1 MPLKVPGYTLTKY
14 QTTTVWEQ
22 STIIKFNHYG
32 CTNQFKFGMGAIII
46 VQSQRRYR
54 ALDNKLKIFA
64 LTTIIVSSLII
75 PLIVPHITHPSM
87 IYHIIIHIVSLN
99 IAVFL
104 GLVSIFAYLKNS
116 NNRMLLMALG
126 FVTLAIVEGIMLL
139 SSTGNLDSVILPA
152 VNIELPHIVILVML
166 TLFGLGLLKA
176 N

>member
-1 MPLKVPGYTLTKY
+1 M
-14 QTTTVWEQ
+14 
-22 STIIKFNHYG
+22 
-32 CTNQFKFGMGAIII
+32 
-46 VQSQRRYR
+46 QSQRKYR
-54 ALDNKLKIFA
+54 VLDNKLKIFA

-75 PLIVPHITHPSM
+75 PLIIPHITHQSM

-104 GLVSIFAYLKNS
+104 GLVSSLAYLKKS
-116 NNRMLLMALG
+116 SIRMFLMALG

-139 SSTGNLDSVILPA
+139 SSTGNLDNVILPS
-152 VNIELPHIVILVML
+152 VNIESPHIVLLVML

>member
-1 MPLKVPGYTLTKY
+1 MDTFDK
-14 QTTTVWEQ
+14 
-22 STIIKFNHYG
+22 
-32 CTNQFKFGMGAIII
+32 CTNQLKFGKGHIGI
-46 VQSQRRYR
+46 VQSERRYKV
-54 ALDNKLKIFA
+54 LDNKLKVFA

-75 PLIVPHITHPSM
+75 PLTIPHITHQSM

-116 NNRMLLMALG
+116 NIRMFFMALG

-139 SSTGNLDSVILPA
+139 SSTGNLDNVILPS

>member
-1 MPLKVPGYTLTKY
+1 VKHK
-14 QTTTVWEQ
+14 
-22 STIIKFNHYG
+22 HYG
-32 CTNQFKFGMGAIII
+32 CTNQFKFGKGTIGI
-46 VQSQRRYR
+46 VQSQRKYR
-54 ALDNKLKIFA
+54 VLDNKLKIFA

-75 PLIVPHITHPSM
+75 PLIIPHISHQSM

-116 NNRMLLMALG
+116 NIRMFFMALG

-139 SSTGNLDSVILPA
+139 SSTGNLDNVILPS
-152 VNIELPHIVILVML
+152 VNIELPHIVLLVML